1 MKLLKKISF
10 ALVIASMLFVACNK
24 DDDENNEPENVKSY
38 TGITDQDYA
47 VQFQTGEIN
56 NTLYLLKYDLT
67 VVYSSQQGTNTQE
80 LELYKSEGIT
90 KIENN
95 KFEVDL
101 SVESSYIKGNFSQQM
116 DSLTGQYSYK
126 FSQSD
131 TVISGQFWTLKTP

>member
-1 MKLLKKISF
+1 
-10 ALVIASMLFVACNK
+10 ACNK

-38 TGITDQDYA
+38 TGITDQDYV

-56 NTLYLLKYDLT
+56 STLYLLKYDLT
-67 VVYSSQQGTNTQE
+67 VLYSSQQGANTQE

-95 KFEVDL
+95 QFEVNL
-101 SVESSYIKGNFSQQM
+101 SVESSFLKGNFSQQM

-126 FSQSD
+126 FSQAD